1 MIKHTDVASW
11 HGYLGSGQARG
22 VDWKL
27 LTAMSDSDLAVIS
40 DSVKVDC

>member
-11 HGYLGSGQARG
+11 HGYLGSGQASG
-22 VDWKL
+22 GGL
-27 LTAMSDSDLAVIS
+27 EATAMSDSDLAVIS